1 MRGETIDLL
10 EYVRNNKGHLVLKP
24 NDEYG
29 GTGIVL
35 GWTVT
40 DDEWSDAI
48 NTAILEPT
56 IVQERIELPE
66 EPYPSMV
73 DGKVVFSDRVLDTA
87 PFIFNGTYMDGC
99 LTRLST
105 EALVN
110 VTAGGGS
117 SLATFVCE
125 PRVGGAG

>member
-1 MRGETIDLL
+1 MHGRKIDLL
-10 EYVRNNKGHLVLKP
+10 EYCRSHRDHLVLKP

-56 IVQERIELPE
+56 IVQEKIQLPS

-73 DGKVVFSDRVLDTA
+73 DGRVRITERVLYTA
-87 PFIFNGTYMDGC
+87 PFIFNGAYMDGC

-105 EALVN
+105 EELVN

-125 PRVGGAG
+125 PRVGGPL